1 MAWTAEQ
8 QLAIDTE
15 GKHLLVAAAAGSGK
29 TAVLVNRII
38 RKILDGKMN
47 VDEIL
52 ALTFTHAAAEEMSER
67 IESAILSKIETET
80 NEKTIELLEKQR
92 ILLSGANISTLH
104 SFCQRIVRLNFS
116 VLGLDPEFR
125 MAGEEELRLIK
136 QDAIDELFEE
146 EYEEENEAFLHF
158 TDAFG
163 GDAKGDSKIHS
174 LILRLYEFSRSESDP
189 AAWLNAAKN
198 MLDVGENV
206 KLNDTSWYEVV
217 EKDISLKIQGAI
229 FAAQNALER
238 TEEFG
243 LGTYFDV
250 LKDDISQLQNI
261 LNSVKEKDFTKI
273 SEAFSVVNFKR
284 LPTIKG
290 ADEEIK
296 QLTQDIVKDPRDY
309 YKNIVKSLQEKY
321 FQIDEK
327 EYINN
332 LQIAAKDM
340 AELVRLVNKFDE
352 KYSALK
358 RSKNIL
364 DFSDLEHFALKLLTE
379 QEAKNEGVIK
389 PSKTAFALGE
399 KFKEIMVDEYQ
410 DTSGVQEA
418 LISLIIAAGNA
429 KLFCVGD
436 VKQSIY
442 RFRLADP
449 SLFLKK
455 YREYR
460 TLGENYS
467 RTDLSKN
474 FRSREEIISAINYIF
489 MQVMNEETMEL
500 NYGNDEALYL
510 GADYP
515 KTENSLKSPVEF
527 TVFVRPTD
535 KEKEANED
543 EENEESDLSSLEE
556 EAHYIAKQVKKL
568 IAEKKQVFD
577 KELKTYR
584 PISYRDIV
592 ILLRSVQK
600 KADVVLDILRGYDI
614 PAHATVDGGYFQNT
628 EVRLMLAL
636 LTILH
641 NSRQDIPLAA
651 VLSSPIGNFDY
662 EEIGEIRANF
672 NERDLLDSLLFATT
686 LESNLSENLKIKVS
700 NFLGKLSKWRTL
712 ARENSVADLIF
723 LLYQETG
730 FYDYVGALPN
740 GLIRQ
745 GNLRLLIDRAA
756 AYEETDYRGL
766 FRFLQF
772 VQKIEQTNTDLSSAK
787 TLSENEDVLRIM
799 SIHKSKGLEFPVVI
813 LADLGKKWNT
823 MDTSADLLIHSKLG
837 LGSYFVDTDASY
849 RYPTFPR
856 VAISTKIY
864 AENIAEELRTF
875 YVALTRAREKLIMV
889 GSEKGYEN
897 FVKKMKRYSAFTKST
912 DVKLPGFLTFGA
924 NSYLEFLL
932 MSLIRHEDGE
942 AFREAAECFDNPVK
956 FLNYDDNSNWIINI
970 FSTFENE
977 NNEQNISTDDMF
989 LKIKNNEKLPE
1000 TNYKTEIENI
1010 LNWRYDD
1017 KGLNEAK
1024 GKISVTELKRRF
1036 LELESGAV
1044 NIFKEETVFKRPEF
1058 LQENAKLTNTEY
1070 GTLMHSVMEHINHK
1084 NANSLE
1090 NIKAEINNLA
1100 ARNILK
1106 KEDISRINL
1115 KHIFYFFN
1123 SPIGKRLQNAKA
1135 IYKELPFSK
1144 FIDAKRVYKNV
1155 HEEKIITQGII
1166 DLLFIDENDKLILID
1181 YKTDKNASEKEIK
1194 EHYAIQ
1200 ISLYKEA
1207 AEGILKR
1214 KVDESYL
1221 YMLGFGKLI
1230 NM

>member
-1 MAWTAEQ
+1 MAWTKEQ

-15 GKHLLVAAAAGSGK
+15 DKHLLVAAAAGSGK

-38 RKILDGKMN
+38 RKILEGKTN

-52 ALTFTHAAAEEMSER
+52 AITFTHAAAEEMQER
-67 IESAILSKIETET
+67 IEAAIINKIESET
-80 NEKTIELLEKQR
+80 DEKTIALLERQR

-104 SFCQRIVRLNFS
+104 SFCQRIIRLNFS

-146 EYEEENEAFLHF
+146 EYEVENEAFLRF

-163 GDAKGDSKIHS
+163 GDAKGDVKIYS

-189 AAWLNAAKN
+189 KAWLNWAAKLLN
-198 MLDVGENV
+198 LDDDSRL
-206 KLNDTSWYEVV
+206 KDTPWYDVI
-217 EKDISLKIQGAI
+217 EKDISLKLE
-229 FAAQNALER
+229 NALFEANR
-238 TEEFG
+238 VLDGIEEFA
-243 LGTYFDV
+243 LTAYESTV
-250 LKDDISQLQNI
+250 NDDISEINNLI
-261 LNSVKEKDFTKI
+261 RAVGKGEFSLITD
-273 SEAFSVVNFKR
+273 AFSSVNFKR
-284 LPTIKG
+284 LPTVKG
-290 ADEEIK
+290 ADEEFKILA
-296 QLTQDIVKDPRDY
+296 QNIVKDPRDF
-309 YKNIVKSLQEKY
+309 YKDIIKNLKEKY
-321 FQIDEK
+321 FQIGEED
-327 EYINN
+327 YIEN
-332 LQIAAKDM
+332 LKTASKDM

-352 KYSALK
+352 KFSALK

-364 DFSDLEHFALKLLTE
+364 DFSDLEHYALKLLIDE
-379 QEAKNEGVIK
+379 DAKKENIVK
-389 PSKTAFALGE
+389 PSKVAIALGE

-460 TLGENYS
+460 TLGEKYS
-467 RTDLSKN
+467 RIDLAKN

-500 NYGNDEALYL
+500 DYGKDEALYL

-515 KTENSLKSPVEF
+515 EAENTLKSPTELTIF
-527 TVFVRPTD
+527 IRPTD
-535 KEKEANED
+535 KEKD
-543 EENEESDLSSLEE
+543 EEENIISELSALEE
-556 EAHYIAKQVKKL
+556 EAHYIAKQIKKL
-568 IAEKKQVFD
+568 IVEKKQVFD
-577 KELKTYR
+577 KELKEYR

-592 ILLRSVQK
+592 ILLRSVQG
-600 KADVVLDILRGYDI
+600 KADVILDVLKNYDI

-628 EVRLMLAL
+628 EVRLMLAF
-636 LTILH
+636 LTVLH

-651 VLSSPIGNFDY
+651 VLASPVGNFTY
-662 EEIGEIRANF
+662 EEIAELRANF
-672 NERDLLDSLLFATT
+672 TQGDLFDSLLFATFI
-686 LESNLSENLKIKVS
+686 ESDLNENLKKKVS
-700 NFLGKLSKWRTL
+700 DFLAKLSKWRTL

-723 LLYQETG
+723 LLYQDTG

-772 VQKIEQTNTDLSSAK
+772 VKKIEKTSTDLSSAK

-813 LADLGKKWNT
+813 LADLGKSWNT
-823 MDTSADLLIHSKLG
+823 MDTSSELLIHSKLG
-837 LGSYFVDTDASY
+837 LGPYFVDIDSSY

-856 VAISTKIY
+856 AAISTKIY

-875 YVALTRAREKLIMV
+875 YVALTRAKEKLIMV
-889 GSEKGYEN
+889 GSFKGEEN
-897 FVKKMKRYSAFTKST
+897 FIKKLKRYAPFVNST
-912 DVKLPGFLTFGA
+912 DAKLPGFVTFGA
-924 NSYLEFLL
+924 NSYLDFML
-932 MSLIRHEDGE
+932 MSLIRHKDGE
-942 AFREAAECFDNPVK
+942 SLREAAECYKSPVK
-956 FLNYDDNSNWIINI
+956 FLNYNDNSKWIINI
-970 FSTFENE
+970 SSPFAEENAEE
-977 NNEQNISTDDMF
+977 NNLKDDIL
-989 LKIKNNEKLPE
+989 LKVKNNEKLPE
-1000 TNYKTEIENI
+1000 SAYKNEVENI

-1017 KGLNEAK
+1017 RGLKEVK

-1036 LELESGAV
+1036 LEIESGGA
-1044 NIFKEETVFKRPEF
+1044 NIFKEEISFNRPEF
-1058 LQENAKLTNTEY
+1058 LQKTTKLTSTEY
-1070 GTLMHSVMEHINHK
+1070 GTLMHGVMEHLNHK
-1084 NANSLE
+1084 NADSLE
-1090 NIKAEINNLA
+1090 NIKAEIDKLVS
-1100 ARNILK
+1100 RDIIK
-1106 KEDISRINL
+1106 KDDVSRINL
-1115 KHIFYFFN
+1115 KHILGFFT
-1123 SPIGKRLQNAKA
+1123 SKIGLRLREARR
-1135 IYKELPFSK
+1135 IYKELPFSR
-1144 FIDAKRVYKNV
+1144 FIDANRVYKSVKN
-1155 HEEKIITQGII
+1155 EKIITQGII

-1181 YKTDKNASEKEIK
+1181 YKTDKYTSEKTMK
-1194 EHYAIQ
+1194 ERYSLQ
-1200 ISLYKEA
+1200 IALYKEA
-1207 AEGILKR
+1207 AEEILNR

-1221 YMLGFGKLI
+1221 YMLTSGKLI
-1230 NM
+1230 II